1 MSVLHDS
8 YVWSHPM
15 IHVTQQKLHLLK
27 FLTFCLL
34 HEAVIAS
41 RAASSRLRTIR
52 NGLIYLKLIVTGGDD
67 LPQIPCSS
75 HGCGLQCRC
84 RGHMPS
90 VSQSVNQSVRRKQVY
105 TSGYATMVHG
115 RGCNP
120 HRSTTTFAKPEM
132 TSGFAKVVV
141 ERCGLHPRP

>member
-27 FLTFCLL
+27 FLTFSLL

-41 RAASSRLRTIR
+41 RAAGSRLRTIR

-84 RGHMPS
+84 RGHTPS
-90 VSQSVNQSVRRKQVY
+90 VSQSINQSVENKFILAATLRWFTAGGAIRIAVRQLSQTWKLRHYGVITRK
-105 TSGYATMVHG
+105 
-115 RGCNP
+115 
-120 HRSTTTFAKPEM
+120 
-132 TSGFAKVVV
+132 
-141 ERCGLHPRP
+141 L